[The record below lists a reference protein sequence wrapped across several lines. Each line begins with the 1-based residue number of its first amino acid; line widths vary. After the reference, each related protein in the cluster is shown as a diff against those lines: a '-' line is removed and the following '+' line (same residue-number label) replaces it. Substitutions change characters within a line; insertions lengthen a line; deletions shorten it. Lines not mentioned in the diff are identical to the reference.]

1 MEQVEQGKKLV
12 AAAYKRKVKGFTK
25 GMRVIHQWYGKG
37 VITIVDDRETSLQSY
52 SMDLDVP
59 ISLGGGERLNRV
71 WVWPG
76 HLKAEEEER
85 SNKKRIT
92 KPKIKEEKT
101 LPNILFV
108 GQPGI
113 GKTTLAKVIVNDI
126 LRIYT

>member
-37 VITIVDDRETSLQSY
+37 VITIVDDRENSLQSY

-59 ISLGGGERLNRV
+59 ISLGGGERLSRV

-76 HLKAEEEER
+76 HLKPEEEEKPK
-85 SNKKRIT
+85 KKRIT
-92 KPKIKEEKT
+92 KPKIKEGKKSDAKT
-101 LPNILFV
+101 
-108 GQPGI
+108 
-113 GKTTLAKVIVNDI
+113 KRKRRTRKKK
-126 LRIYT
+126 

>member
-1 MEQVEQGKKLV
+1 VKDDKKRAYVMEQVEQGKKLV

-37 VITIVDDRETSLQSY
+37 VITVVDDRETSLQSY

-76 HLKAEEEER
+76 HLKPEKEE
-85 SNKKRIT
+85 KPKQKRIT
-92 KPKIKEEKT
+92 KSKLKEEK
-101 LPNILFV
+101 LPD
-108 GQPGI
+108 
-113 GKTTLAKVIVNDI
+113 AKPK
-126 LRIYT
+126 RKRRTRKKK

>member
-1 MEQVEQGKKLV
+1 MKDDKKRAYVMEQVEQGKKLV

-59 ISLGGGERLNRV
+59 ISLGGGERLSRV

-76 HLKAEEEER
+76 HLKPELEET
-85 SNKKRIT
+85 KKKKVN

-101 LPNILFV
+101 DA
-108 GQPGI
+108 
-113 GKTTLAKVIVNDI
+113 KTKTKRKRSARKKK
-126 LRIYT
+126 

>member
-1 MEQVEQGKKLV
+1 MKDDKKRAYVMEQVAQGKKLV
-12 AAAYKRKVKGFTK
+12 ASAYKRKVKGFVK

-76 HLKAEEEER
+76 HLKLEEE
-85 SNKKRIT
+85 T
-92 KPKIKEEKT
+92 KPKQKTISKTKAKEEKIS
-101 LPNILFV
+101 N
-108 GQPGI
+108 
-113 GKTTLAKVIVNDI
+113 AKPKRKRRTRKNK
-126 LRIYT
+126 

>member
-1 MEQVEQGKKLV
+1 MKDDKKRAYVMEQVEQGKKLV

-76 HLKAEEEER
+76 HLKPEEEEKPK
-85 SNKKRIT
+85 KKRVL
-92 KPKIKEEKT
+92 KPKAKEEKVS
-101 LPNILFV
+101 NA
-108 GQPGI
+108 
-113 GKTTLAKVIVNDI
+113 KTKRKTRARKKK
-126 LRIYT
+126 

>member
-1 MEQVEQGKKLV
+1 MKDDKKRAYVMEQVEQGKKLV

-76 HLKAEEEER
+76 HLKPEKED
-85 SNKKRIT
+85 KPKQKRII
-92 KPKIKEEKT
+92 KPKAKEEKESD
-101 LPNILFV
+101 
-108 GQPGI
+108 
-113 GKTTLAKVIVNDI
+113 AKPK
-126 LRIYT
+126 RKRRTRKKK

>member
-59 ISLGGGERLNRV
+59 ISLGGGERLNSV

-76 HLKAEEEER
+76 HLKHEEEEKPK
-85 SNKKRIT
+85 KKRIT
-92 KPKIKEEKT
+92 KPKAKEEKK
-101 LPNILFV
+101 PDA
-108 GQPGI
+108 
-113 GKTTLAKVIVNDI
+113 KTKRKRRTRKKK
-126 LRIYT
+126 

>member
-1 MEQVEQGKKLV
+1 MEQVAQGKKLV
-12 AAAYKRKVKGFTK
+12 ASAYKRKVKGFTK

-76 HLKAEEEER
+76 HLKPESEDKPK
-85 SNKKRIT
+85 KKRIIKT
-92 KPKIKEEKT
+92 KTKEEKT
-101 LPNILFV
+101 DV
-108 GQPGI
+108 
-113 GKTTLAKVIVNDI
+113 KTKRKRRARKKK
-126 LRIYT
+126 

>member
-1 MEQVEQGKKLV
+1 VKDDKKRAYVMEQIEQGKKLV

-76 HLKAEEEER
+76 HLKPEEELER
-85 SNKKRIT
+85 KRIT
-92 KPKIKEEKT
+92 KPKTKEEKIT
-101 LPNILFV
+101 DA
-108 GQPGI
+108 
-113 GKTTLAKVIVNDI
+113 KTKRKRKTRKNK
-126 LRIYT
+126 

>member
-1 MEQVEQGKKLV
+1 MKDDKKRAYVMEQVEQGKKLV

-76 HLKAEEEER
+76 HLKPEAEEKPK
-85 SNKKRIT
+85 KKRVT

-101 LPNILFV
+101 DVKP
-108 GQPGI
+108 
-113 GKTTLAKVIVNDI
+113 KTKRKRKTRSKKG
-126 LRIYT
+126 